1 MGMANKYL
9 CKYAEVTCLTY
20 GKAASRK
27 CRNVVLTGNPVRKS
41 VIDAK
46 RADGLKLLD
55 IPENSKVLL
64 VFGGSLGAAQ
74 INKAI
79 VNMAEELLERKDLYI
94 VHVTGENQYDNV
106 VEELELSASKQKRYK
121 VFAYQHQMAETM
133 AASDMCISRA
143 GASTIAEITARA
155 LPSLL
160 IPYPYATENHQF
172 YNAQALLN
180 AGCVMY
186 INDDAVL
193 KPQFK
198 DAVFKLVDDAKL
210 REEMKLAYEQFD
222 AKNSAK
228 KLADEVENLAK

>member
-9 CKYAEVTCLTY
+9 CKNAEVTCLTY
-20 GKAASRK
+20 GKAASSK
-27 CRNVVLTGNPVRKS
+27 CKNVVLTGNPVRKN
-41 VIDAK
+41 VITAK
-46 RADGLKLLD
+46 KSDGLKLLG
-55 IPENSKVLL
+55 IPEKSKVLL
-64 VFGGSLGAAQ
+64 VFGGSLGAAH
-74 INKAI
+74 INKSI
-79 VNMAEELLERKDLYI
+79 INMADSLLERKDLYI
-94 VHVTGENQYDNV
+94 VHITGEKQYDEV
-106 VEELELSASKQKRYK
+106 VEALELSASKQNRYK
-121 VFAYQHQMAETM
+121 VFPYQHQMAETL

-186 INDDAVL
+186 INDDAVS

-198 DAVFKLVDDAKL
+198 DAVIKLVDDDKM

-228 KLADEVENLAK
+228 KLADEVEKLA

>member
-9 CKYAEVTCLTY
+9 CKNAEVTCLTY
-20 GKAASRK
+20 GKAASK
-27 CRNVVLTGNPVRKS
+27 NCNNVVLTGNPVRKN
-41 VIDAK
+41 VITAK
-46 RADGLKLLD
+46 KSDGLKLLG
-55 IPENSKVLL
+55 IPEKSKVLL
-64 VFGGSLGAAQ
+64 VFGGSLGAAH
-74 INKAI
+74 INKSI
-79 VNMAEELLERKDLYI
+79 INMADSLLERKDLYI
-94 VHVTGENQYDNV
+94 VHITGEKQYDEV
-106 VEELELSASKQKRYK
+106 VEALELSASKQNRYK
-121 VFAYQHQMAETM
+121 VFPYQHQMAETL

-186 INDDAVL
+186 INDDAVS

-198 DAVFKLVDDAKL
+198 DAVVKLVDDDKM

-228 KLADEVENLAK
+228 KLADEVEKLVK